1 MYRSVLSVHVQQ
13 KAAEMT
19 APQCEIGLRCFDERE
34 IEHFKAR
41 SADVNHNRA
50 TESARVT
57 CLDVGAVQKG
67 LKGTN

>member
-1 MYRSVLSVHVQQ
+1 MFSLLMSRQ

-19 APQCEIGLRCFDERE
+19 TRQCEIGLRCFDERE
-34 IEHFKAR
+34 MEHFKAQ
-41 SADVNHNRA
+41 SADFNHNRA
-50 TESARVT
+50 TESTRVT